1 MFKNNRHLTERNQMI
16 GTKPL
21 VVNIYWIME
30 SVEAGDPVEEKKFL
44 VADKNGSMCEFNRS
58 CLSKSLVKEA
68 NSVADIGQESKLK
81 LFPITYGP

>member
-1 MFKNNRHLTERNQMI
+1 MI
-16 GTKPL
+16 GAKPF

-30 SVEAGDPVEEKKFL
+30 SIEAGDPVEEKKFL